1 MASPP
6 QVLVV
11 NSDKEIGGGN
21 HYCIICHVS
30 LLGVALLV
38 SNIHLTPLFKLLVRL
53 NKTVITGLTLSL
65 NPPSLDRHFSF
76 REMSEM
82 S

>member
-11 NSDKEIGGGN
+11 NSDKEIG
-21 HYCIICHVS
+21 IICHVS

-38 SNIHLTPLFKLLVRL
+38 RNIHLTPLFKLLVRL